1 MIFAVHIYIYIHI
14 YFQLLWVILIGLIF
28 ALIIQSL
35 AANLG
40 VSTGKLQEC
49 YYNPNPPEL
58 FNTELLIFNMVLV
71 DDESGEV
78 DATVLQRITDFWS
91 IKLICREALV
101 GAMQDG
107 VPESGQVLPVAAC

>member
-1 MIFAVHIYIYIHI
+1 MPCIYIYIHI

-78 DATVLQRITDFWS
+78 DATVLQRITGFWS

>member
-1 MIFAVHIYIYIHI
+1 
-14 YFQLLWVILIGLIF
+14 
-28 ALIIQSL
+28 
-35 AANLG
+35 
-40 VSTGKLQEC
+40 
-49 YYNPNPPEL
+49 
-58 FNTELLIFNMVLV
+58 MVLV

-78 DATVLQRITDFWS
+78 DATVLQRITGFWS